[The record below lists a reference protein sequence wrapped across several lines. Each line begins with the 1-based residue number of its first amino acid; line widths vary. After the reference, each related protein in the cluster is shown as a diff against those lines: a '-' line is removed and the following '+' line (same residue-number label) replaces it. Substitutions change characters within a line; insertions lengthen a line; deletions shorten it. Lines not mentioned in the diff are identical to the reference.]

1 MRKFERLKAV
11 FLASLALILSGVTNL
26 FLPLATHA
34 DVEVGITPVRA
45 QIVLQP
51 GQVYTSSFEVYNN
64 GDEDLHFKTYAS
76 PYAITSDESGDVTQI
91 YDDDANAAAS
101 NYTQMA
107 DWIEVEA
114 ESDTVHGGQGTVAVN
129 FTITVPE
136 DATPGGQYAAIM
148 VEKINDESE
157 NEANAALENII
168 RNAYLIYATVAGNV
182 TETASISDVNIPG
195 IFVDSKITASSMVE
209 NTGNVHGTASYTLQV
224 FPLFSD
230 EEVYTTEEEPE
241 THIIYPG
248 TKYYN
253 QLTWEDT
260 PSIGIYRVVE
270 TVSLFG
276 ESTSTERIVV
286 VCPLWL
292 ILVIVF
298 AIVFIVVW
306 LIIRSK
312 KRKHAKGT
320 QNA

>member
-1 MRKFERLKAV
+1 MGKLSKLKTG
-11 FLASLALILSGVTNL
+11 FLAALTLLFGVEINLALSLATY
-26 FLPLATHA
+26 AEA
-34 DVEVGITPVRA
+34 QVGITPV
-45 QIVLQP
+45 QNEIVLQP
-51 GQVYTSSFEVYNN
+51 GQTYTSSFNVFNN
-64 GDEDLHFKTYAS
+64 GDEDLNYKVYVT
-76 PYAITSDESGDVTQI
+76 PYQITSDDSGATQQV
-91 YDDDANAAAS
+91 YDGVEGDNQ
-101 NYTQMA
+101 YTTIV
-107 DWIEVEA
+107 DWIEV
-114 ESDTVHGGQGTVAVN
+114 DTETGTVAPN
-129 FTITVPE
+129 SGQHPINYTITVPD
-136 DATPGGQYAAIM
+136 DAAPGGQYAAIM
-148 VEKINDESE
+148 VEQTKDSNTSG
-157 NEANAALENII
+157 NAGLSSTVRA
-168 RNAYLIYATVAGNV
+168 AYLIYATVAGNV

-209 NTGNVHGTASYTLQV
+209 NTGNVHGTASYALQV